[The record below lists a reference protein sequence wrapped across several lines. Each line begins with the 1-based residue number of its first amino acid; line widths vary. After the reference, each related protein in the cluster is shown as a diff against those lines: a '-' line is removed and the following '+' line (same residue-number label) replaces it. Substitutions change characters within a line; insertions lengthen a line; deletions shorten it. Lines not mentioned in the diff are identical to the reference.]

1 MRWVAVI
8 GAALLLA
15 GAASAD
21 NGKQLFGQY
30 CAKCHGPDA
39 QGQISRSGQ
48 GPSLQGVGALAA
60 AFYLRTGYMPLRRN
74 GIQPRRSRLL
84 LGPAQIDAL
93 VRYVASLGHGPP
105 VPRPHPERGNVSEG
119 MALFRSHCAGCHQ
132 IVGEGG
138 YVTDAVPPAL
148 GDATPTQIAEAVRLG
163 PYVMPKFSAQALSN
177 RQLDSIIRY
186 VRYAQHPDNR
196 GGWALGNIGPVP
208 EGLVS
213 WFIAGSVLLATCL
226 LIGRRLRA

>member
-1 MRWVAVI
+1 MRVLVVI
-8 GAALLLA
+8 GVVLLLA

-39 QGQISRSGQ
+39 QGQISRSGR

-60 AFYLRTGYMPLRRN
+60 DFYLRTGYMPLQKN
-74 GIQPRRSRLL
+74 GIQPRRTRLL
-84 LGPAQIDAL
+84 LTQSQIDAL
-93 VRYVASLGHGPP
+93 VRYVASLGHGPA
-105 VPRPHPERGNVSEG
+105 VPRPHPERGNVSAG
-119 MALFRSHCAGCHQ
+119 MALFRSRCAGCHQ
-132 IVGEGG
+132 IVGQGG

-163 PYVMPKFSAQALSN
+163 PYVMPAFTTRALSN

-196 GGWALGNIGPVP
+196 GGWALGNIGPIP

-213 WFIAGSVLLATCL
+213 WFIAGSALLATCL
-226 LIGRRLRA
+226 LIGRRLHG